1 MKVGNNVYLIQR
13 LQQGT
18 WTSKRSLSKVK
29 KPAKSAKKPI
39 PNPIFASIESRVNFC
54 HNLKINAILYPY
66 AFNTQLCKILFGKML
81 GLGEKLLAKPIPT
94 SLHQFYVW
102 TRLGVKTV
110 SLKLPVASI
119 MKKTIVKFKF
129 I

>member
-1 MKVGNNVYLIQR
+1 
-13 LQQGT
+13 
-18 WTSKRSLSKVK
+18 
-29 KPAKSAKKPI
+29 
-39 PNPIFASIESRVNFC
+39 
-54 HNLKINAILYPY
+54 
-66 AFNTQLCKILFGKML
+66 ML